1 LISLPSLGFLSPDVQ
16 DTSVQADV
24 HGVIQGVPIPWPL
37 HDADACHLSGLTCPL
52 QPGNNYHY
60 TKTFL
65 VLKSYPKVSSSLQT
79 VYSYVIRLLQMSGRL
94 GKGTQIISEIQN
106 S

>member
-1 LISLPSLGFLSPDVQ
+1 
-16 DTSVQADV
+16 VQAKL
-24 HGVIQGVPIPWPL
+24 IILFAYASVPFPL
-37 HDADACHLSGLTCPL
+37 DDPDACHSSGLTCPL

-60 TKTFL
+60 TKTS
-65 VLKSYPKVSSSLQT
+65 VVKKYSPKVSSSLQT